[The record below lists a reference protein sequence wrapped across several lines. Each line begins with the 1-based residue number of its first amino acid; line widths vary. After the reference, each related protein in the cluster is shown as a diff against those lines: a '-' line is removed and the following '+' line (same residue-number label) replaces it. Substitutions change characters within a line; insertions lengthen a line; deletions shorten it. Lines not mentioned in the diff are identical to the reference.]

1 MRTALPVLLFASL
14 ISLSVLAEDEGHM
27 RPFKREMLLKPIEI
41 SECSMKILEW
51 RPKKNDKQ
59 TKPNQKNIDI
69 VRKTCKLAVDK
80 VPEFVTQKGYKVKQ
94 TDYKINISFMP
105 YNKEHRNLNDIEDR
119 FKYRTKF
126 LNSEGKP

>member
-69 VRKTCKLAVDK
+69 VISRSKWINKGQAVIVCIDSHK
-80 VPEFVTQKGYKVKQ
+80 YPFW
-94 TDYKINISFMP
+94 I
-105 YNKEHRNLNDIEDR
+105 IE
-119 FKYRTKF
+119 
-126 LNSEGKP
+126 LL